1 MGILSNLNHFKIC
14 PRWCCIDLLLHP
26 FHPQNF
32 GVFHYCGGEVSIIGS
47 NKSYFFTAAAR
58 ATLERGER
66 GGYSIWHS
74 GRLASTSILSSWS
87 NCHKENFGT
96 TSIVWEH
103 LSKYKYSNNAQIWHC
118 FNWSQ
123 IFSQHCPV
131 FVMPPVFMSKKMEE
145 WQPFTLFEGIWHVDL
160 KKGWGRG

>member
-1 MGILSNLNHFKIC
+1 MLHRFTF
-14 PRWCCIDLLLHP
+14 LHP
-26 FHPQNF
+26 FHHHRILESLTIV
-32 GVFHYCGGEVSIIGS
+32 G
-47 NKSYFFTAAAR
+47 AR
-58 ATLERGER
+58 SPLLGQTKVISLQRLRGRPLKEGER